1 LAVNLLYIDQTGR
14 EVLLKAPPRRIVSL
28 VPSQTE
34 LLFDL
39 GLENEVIA
47 VTKFCIHPANDKP
60 RIGGTKRLHIEAIKA
75 LHPDL
80 IIANKEE
87 NEREQV
93 ESLMQ
98 DFPVWVTDV
107 HDLESA
113 LEMIGQV
120 SKITDRAEKGSQ
132 LCTEIKKAFADF
144 DQLKSK
150 DLHSSKGL
158 HSSKDLNLSKGLHLS
173 KETKLPPLKLKVA
186 YFIWK
191 DPWMVA
197 GGDTFISA
205 MLEQC
210 GLENVFKNSHRY
222 PEISLEELINT
233 DCQLVLLS
241 SEPFPFKSTHFSFF
255 KNLPVQ
261 LVDGEMFSWYGSRIL
276 RAAAYFREIFYQNQA
291 FF

>member
-1 LAVNLLYIDQTGR
+1 MAATVIYTDQTGR
-14 EVLLKAPPRRIVSL
+14 EVKLSFPPRRIVSL

-39 GLENEVIA
+39 GLADEIIA
-47 VTKFCIHPANDKP
+47 VTKFCIHPVNDKP
-60 RIGGTKRLHIEAIKA
+60 RIGGTKRLHLDEIKA
-75 LHPDL
+75 LAPDL

-87 NEREQV
+87 NEQVQV

-98 DFPVWVTDV
+98 AFPVWVTDV

-113 LEMIGQV
+113 LEMIRQV
-120 SKITDRAEKGSQ
+120 STITDRVAKGVQ
-132 LCTEIKKAFADF
+132 LCAGIREAFGELAHLRNR
-144 DQLKSK
+144 QVPE
-150 DLHSSKGL
+150 
-158 HSSKDLNLSKGLHLS
+158 LS
-173 KETKLPPLKLKVA
+173 PLTAPYCSRLKVA

-210 GLENVFKNSHRY
+210 GWENVYKNRKRY
-222 PEISLEELINT
+222 PEISLEELMNT

-241 SEPFPFKSTHFSFF
+241 SEPFPFKTTHFPFF
-255 KNLPVQ
+255 KHLPVR

-276 RAAAYFREIFYQNQA
+276 RAAAYFRENFYQNQD

>member
-1 LAVNLLYIDQTGR
+1 MKRTFSDVPLIDQTGNPVR
-14 EVLLKAPPRRIVSL
+14 VAFPPRRIVSL

-39 GLENEVIA
+39 GLSDQIVG
-47 VTKFCIHPANDKP
+47 VTKFCVHPLNDKP
-60 RIGGTKRLHIEAIKA
+60 RVGGTKKLHIDKIRE
-75 LHPDL
+75 LQPDL

-87 NEREQV
+87 NEQDQIV
-93 ESLMQ
+93 ALMQ
-98 DFPVWVTDV
+98 EFPVWVTDV

-113 LEMIGQV
+113 LEMISQI
-120 SKITDRAEKGSQ
+120 SRITNRAERGMQ
-132 LCTEIKKAFADF
+132 LVSEIENAFEQLENFPKKDPHF
-144 DQLKSK
+144 
-150 DLHSSKGL
+150 
-158 HSSKDLNLSKGLHLS
+158 
-173 KETKLPPLKLKVA
+173 TKVA

-205 MLEQC
+205 MLEKC
-210 GLENVFKNSHRY
+210 GFENVFKKRTRY
-222 PEISLEELINT
+222 PVITPEELHNT

-241 SEPFPFKSTHFSFF
+241 SEPFPFKETHISFF
-255 KNLPVQ
+255 KTLPAQ

-276 RAAAYFREIFYQNQA
+276 RAAAYFRDNFYQNQA